1 MQHQPFLQ
9 PRISMKTNKHNF
21 RFHLNLS
28 GHWAIIGLGMI
39 SLFCGGCSNY
49 IAKLHREL
57 DRKPVASNNLD
68 FYRKKVERP
77 LGPIAIKRQ
86 YQDLET
92 ARKRHRASDLYDQTN
107 TESLWIGPGKDPYL
121 FVDVQRKKPGD
132 IVIINVM
139 SKLKDQIT
147 MELKKAF
154 PISFKS
160 KKDEGSNPRPPE
172 SAAAPAAANPV
183 SDSDNGTIYDRI
195 SSVITEEINPHHFLL
210 RGRKEIVFNEI
221 KRTIEIQ
228 ALVDRKAIN
237 YEDIVNSPSILEAHI
252 VVVK

>member
-1 MQHQPFLQ
+1 MKTRKNHLTFHHQPLWHPHPTCGHRGAFSIL
-9 PRISMKTNKHNF
+9 SMV
-21 RFHLNLS
+21 LLV
-28 GHWAIIGLGMI
+28 
-39 SLFCGGCSNY
+39 FCSSGCSNY

-57 DRKPVASNNLD
+57 DRKPVAQSNLD
-68 FYRKKVERP
+68 FYRKKVDRP

-86 YQDLET
+86 YQDIDA

-107 TESLWIGPGKDPYL
+107 TESLWCGPGKDPYL

-139 SKLKDQIT
+139 EKLKEQIT

-154 PISFKS
+154 PISFRS
-160 KKDEGSNPRPPE
+160 KNAGSATNRPSEAAP
-172 SAAAPAAANPV
+172 AAAPAAGAPGTTEN
-183 SDSDNGTIYDRI
+183 NTIYDRI

-210 RGRKEIVFNEI
+210 RGRKEILFNEI

-228 ALVDRKAIN
+228 ALIDRKAIN
-237 YEDIVNSPSILEAHI
+237 YDDIVNSPSILEAHI